1 MPVDA
6 ALVLARWLFLAA
18 STACFGLALF
28 PFYAL
33 RGEGA
38 PGVRSHRL
46 QAAAAAVALLAA
58 IAWLGL
64 AVVAFGG
71 RDLASF
77 LGTLGTVLFATSLGP
92 AWLLRLAAALAL
104 LLVAALRPRPLP
116 LLALAAVVLG
126 TEAGIGH
133 GATHGWTYQL
143 AQVVHLL
150 AAGAWLGGLLAL
162 ATLLHGAPGALAEDH
177 VAAVLLRFSTVGI
190 VSVIAIAATGALSA
204 WLMLE
209 RAANPFGAYGRLVMV
224 QGRPLLR
231 RCCWRPPTT
240 ASGWCRASRAAPI
253 PPSRCGGCG
262 SRSSRSRA
270 SACRSCWSRA
280 GSASP
285 IPRRRLPGRVCQDFI
300 GLPPAPGR
308 GRPRGGSAGVQR
320 Q

>member
-1 MPVDA
+1 MPCA
-6 ALVLARWLFLAA
+6 ARARR
-18 STACFGLALF
+18 AC
-28 PFYAL
+28 
-33 RGEGA
+33 
-38 PGVRSHRL
+38 RSDRL
-46 QAAAAAVALLAA
+46 QAGAAAVALLAA

-162 ATLLHGAPGALAEDH
+162 ATLLHGAPGALAEDR

-209 RAANPFGAYGRLVMV
+209 RAANPFGAYGRLVV
-224 QGRPLLR
+224 VKARPL
-231 RCCWRPPTT
+231 
-240 ASGWCRASRAAPI
+240 SGDAAGGRLQPLPAGAAP
-253 PPSRCGGCG
+253 RGQ
-262 SRSSRSRA
+262 RRSRA
-270 SACRSCWSRA
+270 
-280 GSASP
+280 P
-285 IPRRRLPGRVCQDFI
+285 LRRLRQSILVEQ
-300 GLPPAPGR
+300 GLGLSVLLVASRLGITDP
-308 GRPRGGSAGVQR
+308 SS
-320 Q
+320 